1 MSHIRLNKSNTNQET
16 QLEKSNGN
24 SGAVGALRD
33 IGRIEIGLPPNSA
46 SSSANLQAHM
56 EDQVDDG
63 SMITGSTD
71 PWALTDLVDTS
82 EKWSGNAIFFCFL
95 VIY

>member
-1 MSHIRLNKSNTNQET
+1 MSYCCSNKYITKQET
-16 QLEKSNGN
+16 QLEKSNGTTN
-24 SGAVGALRD
+24 NGAVGALRD
-33 IGRIEIGLPPNSA
+33 IGRIEIGLPPNA

-82 EKWSGNAIFFCFL
+82 EKWAGNAISAYSIL
-95 VIY
+95 Y